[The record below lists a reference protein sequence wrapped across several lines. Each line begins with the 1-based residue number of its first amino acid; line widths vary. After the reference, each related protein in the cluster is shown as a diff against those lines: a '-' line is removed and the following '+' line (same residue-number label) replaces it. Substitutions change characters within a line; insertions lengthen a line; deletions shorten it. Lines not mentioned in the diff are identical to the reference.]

1 MPQPEELLTLTKWIK
16 FRDKL
21 QESLD
26 WQVDY
31 GQHYNPIAV
40 MLWDVKKLIER
51 LEKQMT
57 ESNQPDESLGQAISQ
72 IKEGEKIIRNS
83 IFDGCTYELEMK
95 KTAINL
101 FYVFDQSR
109 TFVAAIPTTGWY
121 PEKMSS
127 NPTQD

>member
-1 MPQPEELLTLTKWIK
+1 MLQTKELTDISRWIK

-21 QESLD
+21 QETVD

-40 MLWDVKKLIER
+40 MLWDVKKLIKR

-83 IFDGCTYELEMK
+83 VFDGCTYELEMK

-101 FYVFDQSR
+101 FYVIDQSI
-109 TFVAAIPTTGWY
+109 TFVAAIPINGWY
-121 PEKMSS
+121 PEKISS
-127 NPTQD
+127 DPTQD